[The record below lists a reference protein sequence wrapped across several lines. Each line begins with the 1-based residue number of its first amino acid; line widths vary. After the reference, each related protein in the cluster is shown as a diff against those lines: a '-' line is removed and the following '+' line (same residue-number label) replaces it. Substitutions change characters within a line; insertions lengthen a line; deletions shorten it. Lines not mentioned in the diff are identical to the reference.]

1 MEKMRLIDADKLR
14 HELIMG
20 HDLVGAKYTDLAETV
35 KAIPIELYEQ
45 VKGERDVAIEQL
57 KALNIELF
65 EKPYLKA
72 IPIDKPFLKMRYGD
86 YVVYNKKWLVDHLQ
100 TEWTILQG
108 KEYQP
113 SIPIEWIKKWCNKE
127 HNRKSLEERLL
138 KRYGVI
144 TMLEDWEKENE
155 ID

>member
-1 MEKMRLIDADKLR
+1 MRLIDADKLR

-35 KAIPIELYEQ
+35 KAIPIE
-45 VKGERDVAIEQL
+45 
-57 KALNIELF
+57 
-65 EKPYLKA
+65 
-72 IPIDKPFLKMRYGD
+72 
-86 YVVYNKKWLVDHLQ
+86 
-100 TEWTILQG
+100 
-108 KEYQP
+108 
-113 SIPIEWIKKWCNKE
+113 WIKKWCNEE

>member
-1 MEKMRLIDADKLR
+1 MARLIDADKVYTIIVDEMWDADDLP
-14 HELIMG
+14 
-20 HDLVGAKYTDLAETV
+20 HDEQQAVLSACRSIKGR
-35 KAIPIELYEQ
+35 IEKRAQ
-45 VKGERDVAIEQL
+45 VVD
-57 KALNIELF
+57 
-65 EKPYLKA
+65 A

-100 TEWTILQG
+100 TEWDILQG

-113 SIPIEWIKKWCNKE
+113 SIPVEWIKKWCNKE

-144 TMLEDWEKENE
+144 MMLEDWEKENE
-155 ID
+155 ESSNRD